1 MNSRRR
7 NPYLVRKTYNS
18 YVMVSILTSL
28 TATVGILIDNIIAGH
43 LLGQDALGAMGI
55 VSPISL
61 IFSALGNIAASG
73 GTAKAAR
80 ALGKG
85 DQQQVNRVFSITV
98 MFVLAAGFLLSL
110 PGLLFPGQ
118 IAKALG
124 AREALLPLSRDY
136 IFGFFLGT
144 IPTMMTT
151 ALMGFV
157 KIDGSPRLPL
167 ISIAVMS
174 FLNVVLDVV
183 FVVVFHMGMFGMA
196 LATSVSYCAAVLVGL
211 THFLK
216 PRHTLRLQRIRDPF
230 QDLADILKTGMPTAV
245 NRLCETGKT
254 VILNVLLVSA
264 VSVSAVAVLNVRT
277 QMNNLLGAVTL
288 GVGQAI
294 LPVAAL
300 FYGEE
305 DRTALGFTLAS
316 AMKTGLVLNGIIS
329 LGLLIFPE
337 FFPSLLGISDANT
350 LQMARSAMILFALAM
365 PLRGINMILMN
376 YYQATDKLNWSM
388 WVCVLES
395 FLFTVLFSL
404 ILVKPCGSFGIWT
417 AFLLAEILTFL
428 TVVLKIFRKTGRF
441 PYKVSHFLMLS
452 QSFGTKERKVE
463 FSIPARMESVMTVSE
478 QLFSYCR
485 QRHVHETLSRDLALC
500 VEEIGGNIVRHG
512 LGGNQKHWIDITL
525 VNRSSEVLLSFR
537 DSGAAFDPTSY
548 EGSEEQTGI
557 RLIRGISREFRYRR
571 LLNMNVVVVVLRK

>member
-1 MNSRRR
+1 MNSRHR
-7 NPYLVRKTYNS
+7 NPYLVQKTYNS

-85 DQQQVNRVFSITV
+85 DQEQVNRVFSTTV
-98 MFVLAAGFLLSL
+98 FFVLVTGFLLSL

-167 ISIAVMS
+167 LSITVMS
-174 FLNVVLDVV
+174 ILNVILDVV
-183 FVVVFHMGMFGMA
+183 FVVVFHMEMFGMA

-216 PRHTLRLQRIRDPF
+216 PRHTLRLKIISHPCHE
-230 QDLADILKTGMPTAV
+230 LGGILKTGMPTAL

-254 VILNVLLVSA
+254 IVLNILLVSA
-264 VSVSAVAVLNVRT
+264 VSVSAVAVFNVRT
-277 QMNNLLGAVTL
+277 QVNNLLGAITL

-305 DRTALGFTLAS
+305 DRTALHFTLTS
-316 AMKTGLVLNGIIS
+316 AMKTSLWLNGAIAA
-329 LGLLIFPE
+329 LLLVFPE
-337 FFPSLLGISDANT
+337 FFPSLLGISDRST
-350 LQMARSAMILFALAM
+350 LQMARSAMILFAISM
-365 PLRGINMILMN
+365 PLRGVNMILMN

-388 WVCVLES
+388 LVCVLES

-404 ILVKPCGSFGIWT
+404 ILVKPYGSFGIWI
-417 AFLLAEILTFL
+417 AFLLGEILTFL
-428 TVVLKIFRKTGRF
+428 TVGLLLLRKTGRF
-441 PYKVSHFLMLS
+441 PWKVSHFLLLP
-452 QSFGTKERKVE
+452 QSFGTKERKME
-463 FSIPARMESVMTVSE
+463 FSIPAQMESVMMVSE

-485 QRHVHETLSRDLALC
+485 QRNVSETLTRNLALC

-512 LGGNQKHWIDITL
+512 LGANQKHWIDITL

-537 DSGAAFDPTSY
+537 DRGGAFDPTAY

-557 RLIRGISREFRYRR
+557 RLIRGIAQEFRYRR
-571 LLNMNVVVVVLRK
+571 MLNMNSVVVVLKK